1 MNTIPRQVIDSLFQ
15 DAMERDLTTRRRAA
29 LLGIL
34 WNERYLTRKQLMMRV
49 EYKLGKGC
57 FGIAAWQDTFFRDMR
72 VVKQAF
78 ATAGLDLMYNRTSR
92 DYRGYYVDGQEA
104 LSPEFKRIIQ
114 SSIEE
119 VDSRQIE
126 IYRSLSPAIRFAQ
139 GCAIS
144 DAARNVVA
152 FRIKQQNPDLT
163 PQEAQKLALQR
174 AYKA

>member
-1 MNTIPRQVIDSLFQ
+1 VNTLPRKVIDSLFQ

-34 WNERYLTRKQLMMRV
+34 WNERYLTRMQLIMRV

-57 FGIAAWQDTFFRDMR
+57 FGVAAWQDTFFRDMR
-72 VVKQAF
+72 VVKQTF
-78 ATAGLDLMYNRTSR
+78 AAAGLDLMYSRTR
-92 DYRGYYVDGQEA
+92 GFRGYYVAGQDA
-104 LSPEFKRIIQ
+104 LSPEFKRMIQ
-114 SSIEE
+114 SSVGE
-119 VDSRQIE
+119 VDSRQIG
-126 IYRSLSPAIRFAQ
+126 IYRSLSPAARFAQ

-152 FRIKQQNPDLT
+152 YRIKQQNPGLT

-174 AYKA
+174 AYNT